1 MPVKKWRDLKAK
13 MSPERRARVE
23 RSASEGIRE
32 IIAMKLAELRKAEG
46 MTQAELAAA
55 AEMAQGELSKA
66 ERRDDH
72 LVSTLR
78 RIVEGLGG
86 ELRITAVLGNRE
98 IHLQDV

>member
-1 MPVKKWRDLKAK
+1 MKVHNWKTLEAK
-13 MSPERRARVE
+13 MSPERRARVD
-23 RSASEGIRE
+23 RAAREGIRE
-32 IIAMKLAELRKAEG
+32 IISMQLAELRKAEG

-86 ELRITAVLGNRE
+86 ELRITAVIGDKE
-98 IHLQDV
+98 I